1 MNNNYKE
8 LWNTLKFDMENAVRE
23 GYEQGFDKG
32 STVNSGKF
40 KAYQY
45 VLDTMN
51 KMDGEENENEKE

>member
-8 LWNTLKFDMENAVRE
+8 LWHTLKFDMENAVRE
-23 GYEQGFDKG
+23 GCQQGFDKG
-32 STVNSGKF
+32 NTVNSGKF

-51 KMDGEENENEKE
+51 KMDGEENEKE

>member
-51 KMDGEENENEKE
+51 KMDGE